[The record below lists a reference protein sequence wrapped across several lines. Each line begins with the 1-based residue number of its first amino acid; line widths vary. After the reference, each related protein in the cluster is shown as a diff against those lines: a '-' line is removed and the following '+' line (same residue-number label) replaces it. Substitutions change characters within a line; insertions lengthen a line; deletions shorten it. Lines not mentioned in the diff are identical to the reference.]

1 MRVDLYFILA
11 LLALRAIF
19 LALVPGI
26 LGGDGILY
34 ASAAQTVLQSGL
46 APDAVFQSRTYSVL
60 IAPLL
65 IMTGSDALQPIDMS
79 QLTYGHPIAQA
90 ILYWHVML
98 DLVVVG
104 IILSVYRKM
113 RPDGVIWFRAGYVL
127 IALQPFTAVW
137 VNQVLPDQMCAAAF
151 FIGLYLLARIDG
163 PTKAGFRTVAGAAI
177 ALGLSGLLRIDMALL
192 GLALIAAWMLV
203 LLRPFGK
210 RWAAMAICAGL
221 AFATPFAM
229 MGSYQYVS
237 RGSFA
242 YIDTNAPD
250 NPDVQQG
257 GYNAW
262 TRAWVLYPHEFL
274 EFVTGSGIEGWRGYD
289 AAAFPDRAFASA
301 SQRAEVQKALQ
312 KWRDDGY
319 SPAIDATFRAAATAL
334 RQERPAQAYLIAPMQ
349 RTVLTWVNPDGA
361 APLHHGLNLQPPWTK
376 VATAIVA
383 LIKLMVGALAVL
395 GIAAL
400 IIGAHRTGLQYLRSY
415 PTRVAA
421 LAFAALVLR
430 AIEMFAVNLLVK
442 SPALESRYGLATWPG
457 ILVLSLYGLKH
468 APMIWDICRH
478 RVVNARKPIAAS

>member
-1 MRVDLYFILA
+1 MCLV
-11 LLALRAIF
+11 ALRVLFFASM
-19 LALVPGI
+19 PGI

-34 ASAAQTVLQSGL
+34 ASAAQSILQSGL
-46 APDAVFQSRTYSVL
+46 APEAVFQSRTYSVL
-60 IAPLL
+60 IAPILTL
-65 IMTGSDALQPIDMS
+65 TGGQALQQIDMS

-90 ILYWHVML
+90 VLYWHALL

-104 IILSVYRKM
+104 LILSIYRNM
-113 RPDGVIWFRAGYVL
+113 RPDRPMVFRAGYGL

-137 VNQVLPDQMCAAAF
+137 VNQVLPDQMATAAF
-151 FIGLYLLARIDG
+151 FIGLYLLGRISG
-163 PTKAGFRTVAGAAI
+163 PTRASFLTLAAASI
-177 ALGLSGLLRIDMALL
+177 ALGVSGLLRIDMALL
-192 GLALIAAWMLV
+192 GLALLGAWMLV
-203 LLRPFGK
+203 ILRPLGSGWF
-210 RWAAMAICAGL
+210 AMAICAGL

-229 MGSYQYVS
+229 MSSYQYAS

-242 YIDTNAPD
+242 YIDTAAPD

-262 TRAWVLYPHEFL
+262 TRAWLLYPHEFL
-274 EFVTGSGIEGWRGYD
+274 EFVTGAGVKGWRGYD
-289 AAAFPDRAFASA
+289 ASAFPDRAFAGA
-301 SQRAEVQKALQ
+301 AQRAEVEKALQ
-312 KWRDDGY
+312 EWQANGY
-319 SPAIDATFRAAATAL
+319 SPKIDAVFRDAANAL
-334 RQERPAQAYLIAPMQ
+334 RRDRPAQAYLIAPMQ

-361 APLHHGLNLQPPWTK
+361 APIHHAFGLQPPWTK

-383 LIKLMVGALAVL
+383 LVKLLVGALALL

-400 IIGAHRTGLQYLRSY
+400 IIGTWRAGLRYVRGY

-421 LAFAALVLR
+421 LALAALVLR

-468 APMIWDICRH
+468 WPVVLDAWRQ
-478 RVVNARKPIAAS
+478 RVAKSPKPLRGH